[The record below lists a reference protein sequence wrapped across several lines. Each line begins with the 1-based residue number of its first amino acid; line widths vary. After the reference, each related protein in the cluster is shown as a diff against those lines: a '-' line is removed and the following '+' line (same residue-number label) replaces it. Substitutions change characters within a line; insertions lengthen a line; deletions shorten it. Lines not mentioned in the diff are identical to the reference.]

1 MSALCQA
8 LGASALRPAARKAGT
23 PGRPQHK
30 AFVAAA
36 RSSMSAFDATAQPVG
51 FPPMPPP
58 GVGGFVG
65 STRTGKRPSASTG
78 AYANDYAPASA
89 SGYSG
94 SGSSP
99 VPPTVDWDA
108 RNVNSVVVIGN
119 VGMTPEITE
128 FGNGACV
135 ARCSLAVRGKK
146 KAASMD
152 GGFMDEAEMSS
163 QQADDAQ
170 TTWLDVEAWNDEAR
184 QLVEHVAKGRQLQVT
199 GRLKE
204 NTWIDKATGQK
215 RSRIKINAYA
225 FAFIAPYAGPGA
237 YGNGVSDP
245 YAQNNLATG
254 GYDNAQPA
262 VTSSPRSYDSPTD
275 EGVYATTAPP
285 LSYAS
290 PSASASAPAG
300 GEKDDLWR
308 DCVENPDAWWDNR
321 SRKAEPGGNPRYPD
335 FKHKESQ
342 TPLWIES
349 RDTPR
354 WAVDALAGGG
364 SISVPGGFQAE
375 SASVSAAGSTRDGF
389 DPYYAGDGATAG
401 SHGSIPGGAY
411 EPDYSQPYAA
421 PEVGGYEPAKPFPE
435 EDEPPF

>member
-23 PGRPQHK
+23 SGRPQHK

-36 RSSMSAFDATAQPVG
+36 RSSTSAFDATAQPVG

-65 STRTGKRPSASTG
+65 SRAGKRPSASTG
-78 AYANDYAPASA
+78 AYANDYAPASP
-89 SGYSG
+89 SDSPFDQQ
-94 SGSSP
+94 GSSP

-146 KAASMD
+146 KAAGSMD
-152 GGFMDEAEMSS
+152 GGFMDDAGPD
-163 QQADDAQ
+163 QQEDDAQ

-184 QLVEHVAKGRQLQVT
+184 QLVEHVAKGKQLQVT

-215 RSRIKINAYA
+215 RSRIKISAYA

-237 YGNGVSDP
+237 YGNGVADP
-245 YAQNNLATG
+245 YAQNNAATS
-254 GYDNAQPA
+254 YNNAQPA
-262 VTSSPRSYDSPTD
+262 ANNAARAGP
-275 EGVYATTAPP
+275 
-285 LSYAS
+285 AS
-290 PSASASAPAG
+290 PSPYPPSAPAAPTGG

-308 DCVENPDAWWDNR
+308 DCMENPDAWWDNR
-321 SRKAEPGGNPRYPD
+321 ARKAEPGGNPRYPD

-349 RDTPR
+349 RDTPA
-354 WAVDALAGGG
+354 WAAEALAGGG
-364 SISVPGGFQAE
+364 GSIQDPGFQDPAPT
-375 SASVSAAGSTRDGF
+375 AAAAPAGPGPDGV
-389 DPYYAGDGATAG
+389 DPYYAGDGAAG
-401 SHGSIPGGAY
+401 PGAAY
-411 EPDYSQPYAA
+411 QPDYSQPYA
-421 PEVGGYEPAKPFPE
+421 PEAGGDEPAAPFPE

>member
-8 LGASALRPAARKAGT
+8 LGLSALRPAARKAGT

-65 STRTGKRPSASTG
+65 STSTGKRPSASTG
-78 AYANDYAPASA
+78 AYANDYAPASF
-89 SGYSG
+89 SGQG
-94 SGSSP
+94 AGSSP
-99 VPPTVDWDA
+99 APPTVDWDA

-146 KAASMD
+146 KASSMD
-152 GGFMDEAEMSS
+152 GGFMDDAEMNS
-163 QQADDAQ
+163 QQEDDAQ

-215 RSRIKINAYA
+215 RSRIKISAYA

-245 YAQNNLATG
+245 YAQNNQPVT
-254 GYDNAQPA
+254 GYDNAQQ
-262 VTSSPRSYDSPTD
+262 TPTN
-275 EGVYATTAPP
+275 ESGVYATPAPQTP
-285 LSYAS
+285 YAS
-290 PSASASAPAG
+290 PSATANSVSAG

-349 RDTPR
+349 RDTPQ

-364 SISVPGGFQAE
+364 PASVPGGFAPE
-375 SASVSAAGSTRDGF
+375 SASVSAASNDGF
-389 DPYYAGDGATAG
+389 DPYYANDGATAG
-401 SHGSIPGGAY
+401 GSIPGGAY

>member
-1 MSALCQA
+1 
-8 LGASALRPAARKAGT
+8 
-23 PGRPQHK
+23 
-30 AFVAAA
+30 
-36 RSSMSAFDATAQPVG
+36 
-51 FPPMPPP
+51 
-58 GVGGFVG
+58 
-65 STRTGKRPSASTG
+65 
-78 AYANDYAPASA
+78 
-89 SGYSG
+89 
-94 SGSSP
+94 
-99 VPPTVDWDA
+99 VDWDV

-146 KAASMD
+146 KAAGSMD
-152 GGFMDEAEMSS
+152 GGFMDDS
-163 QQADDAQ
+163 QQDSQEDDAQ

-215 RSRIKINAYA
+215 RSRIKVSAYA
-225 FAFIAPYAGPGA
+225 FAPPPAAAAQSQNYAAPATYGA
-237 YGNGVSDP
+237 
-245 YAQNNLATG
+245 
-254 GYDNAQPA
+254 
-262 VTSSPRSYDSPTD
+262 
-275 EGVYATTAPP
+275 
-285 LSYAS
+285 
-290 PSASASAPAG
+290 PSAAAAPQAG

-349 RDTPR
+349 RDTPA
-354 WAVDALAGGG
+354 WAAEALANGGAVAPDPGFAAAAAAAPAAAGGG
-364 SISVPGGFQAE
+364 
-375 SASVSAAGSTRDGF
+375 DGF
-389 DPYYAGDGATAG
+389 DPYYAADAAPAGPGAGT
-401 SHGSIPGGAY
+401 AY
-411 EPDYSQPYAA
+411 EPDYSQPYA
-421 PEVGGYEPAKPFPE
+421 PEAGGYEPAKPFPE

>member
-1 MSALCQA
+1 
-8 LGASALRPAARKAGT
+8 
-23 PGRPQHK
+23 
-30 AFVAAA
+30 
-36 RSSMSAFDATAQPVG
+36 
-51 FPPMPPP
+51 
-58 GVGGFVG
+58 
-65 STRTGKRPSASTG
+65 
-78 AYANDYAPASA
+78 
-89 SGYSG
+89 
-94 SGSSP
+94 
-99 VPPTVDWDA
+99 VDWDA

-146 KAASMD
+146 KASSMD
-152 GGFMDEAEMSS
+152 GGFMDDAEMNS
-163 QQADDAQ
+163 QQEDDAQ

-215 RSRIKINAYA
+215 RSRIKISAYA

-237 YGNGVSDP
+237 YGNGVADP
-245 YAQNNLATG
+245 YAQNAAT
-254 GYDNAQPA
+254 
-262 VTSSPRSYDSPTD
+262 SYDD
-275 EGVYATTAPP
+275 APP
-285 LSYAS
+285 PAAAAQSQNYAAPATYGA
-290 PSASASAPAG
+290 PSAAAAPQAG

-349 RDTPR
+349 RDTPA
-354 WAVDALAGGG
+354 WAAEALAGGG
-364 SISVPGGFQAE
+364 AVAQEPGFA
-375 SASVSAAGSTRDGF
+375 AAAAAPAAAGGGDGF
-389 DPYYAGDGATAG
+389 DPYYAGDAAV
-401 SHGSIPGGAY
+401 SENAY
-411 EPDYSQPYAA
+411 APDYSQPYA
-421 PEVGGYEPAKPFPE
+421 PEAGGYEPAKPFPE

>member
-8 LGASALRPAARKAGT
+8 LGASTLRPAARTAGA
-23 PGRPQHK
+23 PGRPHPK

-65 STRTGKRPSASTG
+65 SRSGNRPSASTG
-78 AYANDYAPASA
+78 AYANDYAPASP
-89 SGYSG
+89 SGPAFGQQG
-94 SGSSP
+94 SAP
-99 VPPTVDWDA
+99 PPPTVDWDV

-146 KAASMD
+146 KAPGSMD
-152 GGFMDEAEMSS
+152 GGFMDDS
-163 QQADDAQ
+163 QQDSQEYDTQ

-204 NTWIDKATGQK
+204 NSWIDKATGQK
-215 RSRIKINAYA
+215 RSRIKVSAYA

-237 YGNGVSDP
+237 YGNGVADP
-245 YAQNNLATG
+245 YAQNAAT
-254 GYDNAQPA
+254 
-262 VTSSPRSYDSPTD
+262 SYDD
-275 EGVYATTAPP
+275 APP
-285 LSYAS
+285 AAAAAQSQNVAS
-290 PSASASAPAG
+290 PATYGAPSAAAAPRAG

-349 RDTPR
+349 RDTPA
-354 WAVDALAGGG
+354 WAAEALANGGAVAPEPGFAGAAAAAPAAAGGG
-364 SISVPGGFQAE
+364 E
-375 SASVSAAGSTRDGF
+375 GF
-389 DPYYAGDGATAG
+389 DPYYAGDAVPAGPGAGT
-401 SHGSIPGGAY
+401 AY
-411 EPDYSQPYAA
+411 EPDYSQPYA

>member
-1 MSALCQA
+1 
-8 LGASALRPAARKAGT
+8 
-23 PGRPQHK
+23 
-30 AFVAAA
+30 
-36 RSSMSAFDATAQPVG
+36 
-51 FPPMPPP
+51 
-58 GVGGFVG
+58 
-65 STRTGKRPSASTG
+65 
-78 AYANDYAPASA
+78 
-89 SGYSG
+89 
-94 SGSSP
+94 
-99 VPPTVDWDA
+99 VDWDV

-146 KAASMD
+146 KAAGSMD
-152 GGFMDEAEMSS
+152 GGFMDDS
-163 QQADDAQ
+163 QQDSQEDDAQ

-215 RSRIKINAYA
+215 RSRIKVSAYA

-237 YGNGVSDP
+237 YGNGVADP
-245 YAQNNLATG
+245 YAQNAAT
-254 GYDNAQPA
+254 
-262 VTSSPRSYDSPTD
+262 SYDD
-275 EGVYATTAPP
+275 APP
-285 LSYAS
+285 PAAAAQSQNYAAPATYGA
-290 PSASASAPAG
+290 PSAAAAPQAG

-349 RDTPR
+349 RDTPA
-354 WAVDALAGGG
+354 WAAEALANGGAVAPDPGFAAAAAAAPAAAGGG
-364 SISVPGGFQAE
+364 
-375 SASVSAAGSTRDGF
+375 DGF
-389 DPYYAGDGATAG
+389 DPYYAADAAPAGPGAGT
-401 SHGSIPGGAY
+401 AY
-411 EPDYSQPYAA
+411 EPDYSQPYA
-421 PEVGGYEPAKPFPE
+421 PEAGGYEPAKPFPE

>member
-23 PGRPQHK
+23 SGRPQHK

-36 RSSMSAFDATAQPVG
+36 RSSTSAFDATAQPVG

-65 STRTGKRPSASTG
+65 SRAGKRPSASTG
-78 AYANDYAPASA
+78 AYANDYAPASP
-89 SGYSG
+89 SDSPFDQQ
-94 SGSSP
+94 GSSP

-146 KAASMD
+146 KAANSMD
-152 GGFMDEAEMSS
+152 GGFMDDAGSD
-163 QQADDAQ
+163 QQEDDAQ

-215 RSRIKINAYA
+215 RSRIKISAYA

-237 YGNGVSDP
+237 YGNGVADP
-245 YAQNNLATG
+245 YAQNAAAN
-254 GYDNAQPA
+254 YNNAQPVA
-262 VTSSPRSYDSPTD
+262 NAPQAHAAPANPSPYPPPTP
-275 EGVYATTAPP
+275 AAPP
-285 LSYAS
+285 V
-290 PSASASAPAG
+290 G

-308 DCVENPDAWWDNR
+308 DCVDNPDAWWDNR

-349 RDTPR
+349 RDTPA
-354 WAVDALAGGG
+354 WAAEALANGGAVAPEPGFAGAAAAAPAAAGGG
-364 SISVPGGFQAE
+364 E
-375 SASVSAAGSTRDGF
+375 GF
-389 DPYYAGDGATAG
+389 DPYYAGDAVPAGPGAGT
-401 SHGSIPGGAY
+401 AY
-411 EPDYSQPYAA
+411 EPDYSQPYA

>member
-8 LGASALRPAARKAGT
+8 LGASTLRPAARTAGAL
-23 PGRPQHK
+23 GRPHPK

-65 STRTGKRPSASTG
+65 SRSNRPSASTG
-78 AYANDYAPASA
+78 AYANDYAPASP
-89 SGYSG
+89 SG
-94 SGSSP
+94 SAFGQQGSSP
-99 VPPTVDWDA
+99 APPTVDWDA

-146 KAASMD
+146 KAAGSMD
-152 GGFMDEAEMSS
+152 GGFMDDS
-163 QQADDAQ
+163 QQDSQEDDAQ

-215 RSRIKINAYA
+215 RSRIKVSAYA

-237 YGNGVSDP
+237 YGNGVADP
-245 YAQNNLATG
+245 YAQNAATS
-254 GYDNAQPA
+254 YDNAPPA
-262 VTSSPRSYDSPTD
+262 APAAQSQN
-275 EGVYATTAPP
+275 YAAPAT
-285 LSYAS
+285 YGA
-290 PSASASAPAG
+290 PSAAAAPQAG

-349 RDTPR
+349 RDTPA
-354 WAVDALAGGG
+354 WAAEGAPYVAG
-364 SISVPGGFQAE
+364 
-375 SASVSAAGSTRDGF
+375 AA
-389 DPYYAGDGATAG
+389 
-401 SHGSIPGGAY
+401 
-411 EPDYSQPYAA
+411 
-421 PEVGGYEPAKPFPE
+421 
-435 EDEPPF
+435 

>member
-1 MSALCQA
+1 M
-8 LGASALRPAARKAGT
+8 
-23 PGRPQHK
+23 
-30 AFVAAA
+30 
-36 RSSMSAFDATAQPVG
+36 
-51 FPPMPPP
+51 
-58 GVGGFVG
+58 
-65 STRTGKRPSASTG
+65 
-78 AYANDYAPASA
+78 
-89 SGYSG
+89 
-94 SGSSP
+94 
-99 VPPTVDWDA
+99 DWDV

-146 KAASMD
+146 KAPGSMD
-152 GGFMDEAEMSS
+152 GGFMDDS
-163 QQADDAQ
+163 QQDSQEYDAQ

-204 NTWIDKATGQK
+204 NSWIDKATGQK
-215 RSRIKINAYA
+215 RSRIKVSAYA

-237 YGNGVSDP
+237 YGNGVADP
-245 YAQNNLATG
+245 YAQNAAT
-254 GYDNAQPA
+254 
-262 VTSSPRSYDSPTD
+262 SYDD
-275 EGVYATTAPP
+275 APP
-285 LSYAS
+285 AAAAAQSQNVAS
-290 PSASASAPAG
+290 PATYGAPSAAAAPRAG

-349 RDTPR
+349 RDTPA
-354 WAVDALAGGG
+354 WAAEALANGGAVAPEPGFAGAAAAAPAAAGGG
-364 SISVPGGFQAE
+364 E
-375 SASVSAAGSTRDGF
+375 GF
-389 DPYYAGDGATAG
+389 DPYYAGDAVPAGPGAGT
-401 SHGSIPGGAY
+401 AY
-411 EPDYSQPYAA
+411 EPDYSQPYA

>member
-1 MSALCQA
+1 
-8 LGASALRPAARKAGT
+8 
-23 PGRPQHK
+23 
-30 AFVAAA
+30 
-36 RSSMSAFDATAQPVG
+36 MSAFDATAQPVG
-51 FPPMPPP
+51 FPPIPPP
-58 GVGGFVG
+58 GVAGFVG
-65 STRTGKRPSASTG
+65 SRAGKRPSASTG
-78 AYANDYAPASA
+78 AYANDYAPASP
-89 SGYSG
+89 SDSPFGQQ
-94 SGSSP
+94 GSSP

-146 KAASMD
+146 KAASSMD
-152 GGFMDEAEMSS
+152 GGFMDDAGSD
-163 QQADDAQ
+163 QQEDDAQ

-215 RSRIKINAYA
+215 RSRIKISAYA

-237 YGNGVSDP
+237 YGNGVADP
-245 YAQNNLATG
+245 YAQNAAAN
-254 GYDNAQPA
+254 YNNAQPVA
-262 VTSSPRSYDSPTD
+262 NAPQAHAAPANPSPYPPPTP
-275 EGVYATTAPP
+275 AAPP
-285 LSYAS
+285 V
-290 PSASASAPAG
+290 G

-308 DCVENPDAWWDNR
+308 DCVDNPDAWWDNR

-349 RDTPR
+349 RDTPA
-354 WAVDALAGGG
+354 WAVEALAGGG
-364 SISVPGGFQAE
+364 GSMQDPGFQD
-375 SASVSAAGSTRDGF
+375 SASNAGPAPAGSDGF
-389 DPYYAGDGATAG
+389 DPYYAGDAA
-401 SHGSIPGGAY
+401 AY
-411 EPDYSQPYAA
+411 EPDYSQPYA
-421 PEVGGYEPAKPFPE
+421 PEAGGYEPAKPFPE